1 MLFLEEFWNGNISP
15 GEERYHSRKEYS
27 RLLNAME
34 ECEDYLKAKLSQED
48 FAVFV
53 KYQDADRE
61 FGCLEVGDNF
71 MDGFRMGAKVIL
83 DVLLSQKP
91 QSA

>member
-27 RLLNAME
+27 RLLNLME
-34 ECEDYLKAKLSQED
+34 QCEDHLKSKLSKED
-48 FAVFV
+48 WEVFV

-83 DVLLSQKP
+83 DVLLKT
-91 QSA
+91 A

>member
-1 MLFLEEFWNGNISP
+1 MLFLEEFWYGNISP
-15 GEERYHSRKEYS
+15 GEERYHARKEYS
-27 RLLNAME
+27 RLLNTME
-34 ECEDYLKAKLSQED
+34 QCEDHLKAKLSKED
-48 FAVFV
+48 WEIFV

-83 DVLLSQKP
+83 DVLLKT
-91 QSA
+91 A

>member
-1 MLFLEEFWNGNISP
+1 MLFLEEFWHGNISP
-15 GEERYHSRKEYS
+15 GEGRYHPKKEYS
-27 RLLNAME
+27 KLLNIME
-34 ECEDYLKAKLSQED
+34 QCEDHLKAKLSKED
-48 FAVFV
+48 LAVFV

-61 FGCLEVGDNF
+61 YSCLEVGDNF

>member
-27 RLLNAME
+27 KVLNIME
-34 ECEDYLKAKLSQED
+34 QCEDHLKAKLSQED
-48 FAVFV
+48 FEVFV

-83 DVLLSQKP
+83 DVLLNQKP

>member
-15 GEERYHSRKEYS
+15 GEERYHSKKEYS
-27 RLLNAME
+27 RLMNLME
-34 ECEDYLKAKLSQED
+34 ETEDHLKENLSKED
-48 FAVFV
+48 WEEFV
-53 KYQDADRE
+53 KYQDAERE
-61 FGCLEVGDNF
+61 LSCLEVGDNF

>member
-27 RLLNAME
+27 KLLGIME
-34 ECEDYLKAKLSQED
+34 QCEDQLKAKLPQED
-48 FAVFV
+48 WEVFV

-61 FGCLEVGDNF
+61 FSCLESGDQF
-71 MDGFRMGAKVIL
+71 MDGFRMGAKIIL
-83 DVLLSQKP
+83 DVLLKT
-91 QSA
+91 A

>member
-15 GEERYHSRKEYS
+15 GEGSYHPQKEY
-27 RLLNAME
+27 RTLLNIME
-34 ECEDYLKAKLSQED
+34 QCEDHLKAKLSQED

-83 DVLLSQKP
+83 DVLLNN
-91 QSA
+91 A